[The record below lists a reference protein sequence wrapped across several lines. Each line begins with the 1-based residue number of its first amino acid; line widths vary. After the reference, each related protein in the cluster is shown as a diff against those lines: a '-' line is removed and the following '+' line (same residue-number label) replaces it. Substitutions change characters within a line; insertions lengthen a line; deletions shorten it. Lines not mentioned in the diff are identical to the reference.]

1 MMRGAAAVKRAPL
14 VVESTC
20 RDATTRGWGRA
31 TRARMRASRARVR
44 ARGVVDVAEMG
55 AGEYFAR
62 VRGDASDDDGRVRAR
77 DGVTWTAD

>member
-44 ARGVVDVAEMG
+44 ARGVVDVAETG
-55 AGEYFAR
+55 AAR
-62 VRGDASDDDGRVRAR
+62 IFRAR
-77 DGVTWTAD
+77 SRRCGAMTMDGLARAMG